1 MSAATGLKVAV
12 SDQDHIQGSE
22 SAEITLV
29 EYGDYEC
36 SHCGEAYAVVKRLQK
51 HYGDA
56 LRFVFRNFPL
66 SESHPLAEPA
76 AESAEFAATHGK
88 FWEMHDGIFEHQ
100 STLSLDLLRSLAKKN
115 GMDTQAL
122 TDALDK
128 HTFRERVKKDF
139 GSGLRS
145 GVNGTPTFF
154 INGQR
159 HDTDPDFDG
168 LVKGIEAARASAP
181 DA

>member
-1 MSAATGLKVAV
+1 MSAPVGLKVAV

-22 SAEITLV
+22 SAQITLV

-36 SHCGEAYAVVKRLQK
+36 PHCGKAYAVVKRLQK

-66 SESHPLAEPA
+66 SQAHPLAEPA
-76 AESAEFAATHGK
+76 AESAEYAATHGK
-88 FWEMHDGIFEHQ
+88 FWEMHDGIYEHQ

-122 TDALDK
+122 MNALDE
-128 HTFRERVKKDF
+128 HTFQERVKQDF
-139 GSGLRS
+139 RSGVRS

-159 HDTDPDFDG
+159 HDAGPDFDS
-168 LVKGIEAARASAP
+168 LIKGIEVARTN
-181 DA
+181 